1 MKKYL
6 AEAVVVCAVIAA
18 AILSPSTAKANQLKF
33 SANLSPANEVPAVM
47 TEGSASGNVM
57 VTLSV
62 TTDYYGMLTAS
73 AQFDINLSNFP
84 ANHNIVLAH
93 IHQGTAGMNG
103 PVVFDTGLST
113 MSPISLTTGGAVI
126 SRTGLTISPDL
137 AQAIMANP
145 SQFYFNVHTDA
156 NMSGAVR
163 GQLAPADQT
172 TSTVEFDA
180 TLLPSNETP
189 PVTGGDA
196 SITGNARAVFTLT
209 KDAGGNITAASAV
222 LSFTVNNVPAS
233 DTIILAHIHTGA
245 AGVSGGVLID
255 SGLTPM
261 PGLTPSS
268 GTASFTSGSIDV
280 SPANAQAI
288 ISNPAG
294 FYFNVHSSANTG
306 GAARGQLFAPQSSTV
321 ELDATL
327 LPANEVPPVTG
338 ADAAITGTAKAV
350 FTLEKDP
357 GGTVLSASAVL
368 SFTLSNVP
376 ASDTIILAHIHTG
389 VAGASGGVLID
400 SGLSPGS
407 ALTPAS
413 GAVTFTSS
421 PVSVSPANAQSV
433 INNPAGF
440 YFNVHSSANTG
451 GAARGQLVN
460 PAQTT
465 ASTTTFAAR
474 LLPANEVP
482 PVTNGDASITGD
494 VLVIVTVNKDAGGT
508 IQSAS
513 TEFDYTLSGVP
524 ATDMII
530 LSHVHNAAAGA
541 NGPVRID
548 SGITP
553 ATALTP
559 TNGTVT
565 FSKTSITTSP
575 SVAADL
581 LANPSNYYFN
591 VHSNVNTGGA
601 ARGQLEAAPLITN
614 VATQGKNLVVT
625 GTGFAVGAQI
635 LVNGTLANVTKQ
647 PKGDSTTLIGKKAAK
662 QIASGQTVLVQ
673 VQLADGAKGPGVHF
687 MKP

>member
-1 MKKYL
+1 MSDLNRWRSCPILKTVFSMRRLYLKMRKYL
-6 AEAVVVCAVIAA
+6 AEAIAVCAVIAA
-18 AILSPSTAKANQLKF
+18 AILSPSTANASQLRF

-47 TEGSASGNVM
+47 TEGSASGNVII
-57 VTLSV
+57 TLNV
-62 TTDYYGMLTAS
+62 TTDYYGMTTAS
-73 AQFDINLSNFP
+73 AQFYVDLSNFP
-84 ANHNIVLAH
+84 TNHNVVLAH
-93 IHQGTAGMNG
+93 IHQAAAGMNG
-103 PVVFDTGLST
+103 PVVCDTGLST
-113 MSPISLTTGGAVI
+113 MSPISLTTGGATI
-126 SRTGLTISPDL
+126 SRAGLTISPDL

-156 NMSGAVR
+156 NISGAVR
-163 GQLAPADQT
+163 GQLAPADST
-172 TSTVEFDA
+172 T
-180 TLLPSNETP
+180 
-189 PVTGGDA
+189 
-196 SITGNARAVFTLT
+196 
-209 KDAGGNITAASAV
+209 
-222 LSFTVNNVPAS
+222 
-233 DTIILAHIHTGA
+233 
-245 AGVSGGVLID
+245 
-255 SGLTPM
+255 
-261 PGLTPSS
+261 
-268 GTASFTSGSIDV
+268 
-280 SPANAQAI
+280 
-288 ISNPAG
+288 
-294 FYFNVHSSANTG
+294 
-306 GAARGQLFAPQSSTV
+306 STV

-350 FTLEKDP
+350 LTLERDP

-376 ASDTIILAHIHTG
+376 ASETIILAHIHTG
-389 VAGASGGVLID
+389 AAGTSGGVLID

-421 PVSVSPANAQSV
+421 PISVSPANAQSV
-433 INNPAGF
+433 IGNPAGF

-465 ASTTTFAAR
+465 ASTATFAAR

-494 VLVIVTVNKDAGGT
+494 VLVIITLNKDAGGT

-565 FSKTSITTSP
+565 FSKS
-575 SVAADL
+575 
-581 LANPSNYYFN
+581 
-591 VHSNVNTGGA
+591 
-601 ARGQLEAAPLITN
+601 
-614 VATQGKNLVVT
+614 
-625 GTGFAVGAQI
+625 
-635 LVNGTLANVTKQ
+635 
-647 PKGDSTTLIGKKAAK
+647 
-662 QIASGQTVLVQ
+662 
-673 VQLADGAKGPGVHF
+673 
-687 MKP
+687 